1 MDKTFKPVLGIVAA
15 LLVSGVA
22 GCGGG
27 DSSSPTAPTS
37 VGTTTPATTSGSS
50 VTFSG
55 TVTNIV
61 TGVRVGGATVT
72 IGSVSATSSADGSY
86 SLAVTAAGQP
96 AFSVAA
102 PGYYTRDSQVS
113 MVGSTTINPE
123 IIPQGDGF
131 DLVFFDWLFRE
142 NGTKGTA
149 RPTVIHRYEI
159 WTRQVLCR
167 SLLNDGFNS
176 CERTEVIADN
186 IPAHYEEN
194 LRNGLAQFGRLTGG
208 TFANPSITAKTHP
221 VGTAILRNDWLTAN
235 RTVSISYEPR
245 GLWSDANNDGNDAY
259 YSGEGGAD
267 RPAHIKH
274 GWRAAADIGIVTHEL
289 AHSLGFKHP
298 AGTPTQLTIMADYQG
313 GYGITA
319 ADELH
324 GRVLYKRPRGS
335 LTPDRDPSG
344 VTIN

>member
-102 PGYYTRDSQVS
+102 PGYYTRNSQVS

-142 NGTKGTA
+142 NGTT
-149 RPTVIHRYEI
+149 
-159 WTRQVLCR
+159 
-167 SLLNDGFNS
+167 DG
-176 CERTEVIADN
+176 
-186 IPAHYEEN
+186 
-194 LRNGLAQFGRLTGG
+194 
-208 TFANPSITAKTHP
+208 
-221 VGTAILRNDWLTAN
+221 
-235 RTVSISYEPR
+235 
-245 GLWSDANNDGNDAY
+245 
-259 YSGEGGAD
+259 YS
-267 RPAHIKH
+267 
-274 GWRAAADIGIVTHEL
+274 
-289 AHSLGFKHP
+289 
-298 AGTPTQLTIMADYQG
+298 
-313 GYGITA
+313 
-319 ADELH
+319 
-324 GRVLYKRPRGS
+324 
-335 LTPDRDPSG
+335 
-344 VTIN
+344 